1 MDRWDFDHPHS
12 FHVRYYDN
20 SLSYKVHNV
29 IPYKTSSPNH
39 LVYKVM
45 RSMDKVNV
53 WLTSEGIVAQLDIRG
68 HNKHIQ
74 FSSNSSAT
82 EIVCAMLAQRG
93 KIVVVDSDS
102 IQLELF

>member
-1 MDRWDFDHPHS
+1 MDCRDFDRPHG

-20 SLSYKVHNV
+20 TLSYKVHNV

-53 WLTSEGIVAQLDIRG
+53 WLTSEGIVAQLDIPG
-68 HNKHIQ
+68 HSKYIQ
-74 FSSNSSAT
+74 FPSNTSAT
-82 EIVCAMLAQRG
+82 EIVCTMLSQR
-93 KIVVVDSDS
+93 KLVVVDGDDL
-102 IQLELF
+102 QPPLF

>member
-1 MDRWDFDHPHS
+1 MDRWDFDHPYG

-20 SLSYKVHNV
+20 NLFYKVHNV
-29 IPYKTSSPNH
+29 IPYKTSSPYH

-53 WLTSEGIVAQLDIRG
+53 WLTSEAIVAQLDIPG
-68 HNKHIQ
+68 HSKYIQ
-74 FSSNSSAT
+74 FPLNRSAQ

-93 KIVVVDSDS
+93 KIVVVDIDS
-102 IQLELF
+102 IQPGLF

>member
-1 MDRWDFDHPHS
+1 MDRRDFNRPHG

-20 SLSYKVHNV
+20 RLFYKVHNV

-53 WLTSEGIVAQLDIRG
+53 WLTSEGIVAQLDVPG
-68 HNKHIQ
+68 HSKYIQ
-74 FSSNSSAT
+74 FPSNTSAT
-82 EIVCAMLAQRG
+82 EIVCTMLSQRR
-93 KIVVVDSDS
+93 KLVVVDGDDL
-102 IQLELF
+102 QPALF